1 MSFDMSIGRIMAKMC
16 CRESRPCVLM
26 TVLSAVIFSG
36 CSSSRVLSVPY
47 EKVSDAAKARF
58 LQNTW
63 TPDGSRRAVMK
74 EGKNYVQI
82 KYHEWEFPNVK
93 IYSEVYVKPHR
104 SGGSKVWVY
113 VKDCNSWFYP
123 FTFSPALASGVL
135 DAFDRRM
142 KWHSLSWGEMPWDE
156 YNKK

>member
-1 MSFDMSIGRIMAKMC
+1 MAILWKGMSFDMSIGRIMAKMC

-104 SGGSKVWVY
+104 SGGSKV
-113 VKDCNSWFYP
+113 
-123 FTFSPALASGVL
+123 
-135 DAFDRRM
+135 
-142 KWHSLSWGEMPWDE
+142 
-156 YNKK
+156 